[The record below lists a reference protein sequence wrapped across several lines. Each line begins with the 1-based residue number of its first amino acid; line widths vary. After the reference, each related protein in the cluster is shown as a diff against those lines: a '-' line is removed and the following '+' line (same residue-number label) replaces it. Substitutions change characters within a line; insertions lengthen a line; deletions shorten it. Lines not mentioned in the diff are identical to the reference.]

1 LKNSFCLFFVL
12 IFSFSFSQD
21 RKILNI
27 NRFDSPPKIDGIIDD
42 FQWEGLVPAS
52 DFERWMPTNGSK
64 EKKGYENYIYMGYDD
79 NAIYIA
85 AKFNH
90 PNPDLIPKE
99 ISQRDDIWEINAETF
114 LLSINTNDDNTNDQ
128 GFQVT
133 SSGTQG
139 DSYTSGEFSDDD
151 WNFDTVFE
159 SKVVI
164 DENGWNVEMKIPY
177 SALRFPS
184 SKIQSWGIQ
193 FSRRIV
199 EFGELYTWNF
209 VDQKTSNFRESFG
222 LLKGLKN
229 ISPPIRLFLY
239 PYAQS
244 SVDLNMNSKPLIGYS
259 AGLDLK
265 YGINNSFTLDATLIP
280 DFGQVAFDEKELNL
294 SPFEQQF
301 DENRAFFTEGSS
313 LFKKADSQGYRGG
326 SFFYSRRIGDEISF
340 DEEDI
345 LNANE
350 KILSYDRKADL
361 LNSIKLTGTTNS
373 GLSIGFINSITDNAY
388 ASIENSL
395 TGEIR
400 KEKIAPATNF
410 NVLSL
415 NQQVLN
421 DYSTISFLN
430 ANVYRIGEGFNNSNN
445 SAFVFNLFDDKRKFN
460 IKGNVYQ
467 SNSPVF
473 SETKGFRGALDFDK
487 LTGNLRYGFGWR
499 GVDANYYQN
508 DLGYYNSRNDQRIY
522 GKVSYM
528 TFNPTDL
535 YEKLQAY
542 LYVSESSRFYPK
554 IKKSIGWRLGG
565 EIISPKLEEIKLVID
580 YDSKN
585 KNFEEPRSE
594 NSFINEPAKYE
605 FQLQFKSDTRKK
617 IQYSLGME
625 HSYAVEELFDE
636 KKNNIEIN
644 SGIGFRLSNNFNLD
658 YEIKNEINYDDVGY
672 VYKENENIYFGKRD
686 VKALENNLTLNYNFD
701 SYKSL
706 NLRFRQ
712 FWSSAK
718 YDDSFF
724 LLNSKG
730 ERVVSDKSIIDND
743 PNTNF
748 NLWNLDLSYNWEF
761 LPGSKLILLY
771 RNNIFNENNL
781 SGISYYS
788 STKELFRKPID
799 HQVSIRI
806 NYFLDYNL
814 IKRKK
819 KRI

>member
-12 IFSFSFSQD
+12 IFSFTFSQD

-27 NRFDSPPKIDGIIDD
+27 NRFDSPPKIDGILNDANWKTLI
-42 FQWEGLVPAS
+42 PATK
-52 DFERWMPTNGSK
+52 FERWMPNNGSS
-64 EKKGYENYIYMGYDD
+64 EKDGYEHFVYIGYDD
-79 NAIYIA
+79 NAIYVA
-85 AKFNH
+85 GKFNN
-90 PNPDLIPKE
+90 PNPIPVE
-99 ISQRDDIWEINAETF
+99 FSQRDDIWEINAETF
-114 LLSINTNDDNTNDQ
+114 FISINSYDDNINEQ
-128 GFQVT
+128 SFQVT
-133 SSGTQG
+133 SAGTLG
-139 DSYTSGEFSDDD
+139 DSYTSGEMSDED
-151 WNFDTVFE
+151 WDFDTVFE
-159 SKVVI
+159 SKVSI
-164 DENGWNVEMKIPY
+164 GNKSWSMEMRIPY

-184 SKIQSWGIQ
+184 KKIQKWGIN
-193 FSRRIV
+193 
-199 EFGELYTWNF
+199 FGRKIAESGEVYTWNF
-209 VDQKTSNFRESFG
+209 VDQKNANYGESMGITSEI
-222 LLKGLKN
+222 KD
-229 ISPPIRLFLY
+229 ISPPIRLFFY

-244 SVDLNMNSKPLIGYS
+244 SIDFKKGSSPLNGYS
-259 AGLDLK
+259 AGMDLK

-280 DFGQVAFDEKELNL
+280 DFGQVTFDDKELNL

-313 LFKKADSQGYRGG
+313 LFKKADRISFRGG

-361 LNSIKLTGTTNS
+361 LNSIKLTGTTSS

-395 TGEIR
+395 TGKIR

-421 DYSTISFLN
+421 EYSTISFLN
-430 ANVYRIGEGFNNSNN
+430 ANVYRIGEGFDNSNN

-460 IKGNVYQ
+460 IKGNVNQ

-473 SETKGFRGALDFDK
+473 SETKGFRGALAFDK
-487 LTGNLRYGFGWR
+487 LTGSLRYGFGWR

-508 DLGYYNSRNDQRIY
+508 DLGYYNNRNDQSIY
-522 GKVSYM
+522 AKVSYM

-542 LYVSESSRFYPK
+542 LYVFESSRFYPK
-554 IKKSIGWRLGG
+554 IKKSSGWRLGG

-585 KNFEEPRSE
+585 KNFEEPRSK

-605 FQLQFKSDTRKK
+605 FQLQYKSDTRKK

-636 KKNNIEIN
+636 KKNDIEIN

-686 VKALENNLTLNYNFD
+686 VKALENNLILNYNFD

-761 LPGSKLILLY
+761 LPGSKLTLLY

-788 STKELFRKPID
+788 STKELFQKPID

>member
-1 LKNSFCLFFVL
+1 MKYFITLFSLLFFSISVG
-12 IFSFSFSQD
+12 QE
-21 RKILNI
+21 RKIIELK
-27 NRFDSPPKIDGIIDD
+27 RFKSPPKIDGILDD
-42 FQWEGLVPAS
+42 ANWKTLVPATK
-52 DFERWMPTNGSK
+52 FERWMPNNGSSEK
-64 EKKGYENYIYMGYDD
+64 EGYENFVYIGYDD

-85 AKFNH
+85 GKFNN
-90 PNPDLIPKE
+90 PNPIPVE
-99 ISQRDDIWEINAETF
+99 FSQRDDIWEINAETF
-114 LLSINTNDDNTNDQ
+114 FISINSYDDNINEQ
-128 GFQVT
+128 SFQVT
-133 SSGTQG
+133 SAGTLG
-139 DSYTSGEFSDDD
+139 DSYTSGEMSDED
-151 WNFDTVFE
+151 WDFDTVFE
-159 SKVVI
+159 SKVSI
-164 DENGWNVEMKIPY
+164 GNKSWSMEMRIPY

-184 SKIQSWGIQ
+184 KKIQKWGIN
-193 FSRRIV
+193 
-199 EFGELYTWNF
+199 FGRKIAESGEVYTWNF
-209 VDQKTSNFRESFG
+209 IDQKNANYGESMGITSEI
-222 LLKGLKN
+222 KD
-229 ISPPIRLFLY
+229 ISPPIRLFFY

-244 SVDLNMNSKPLIGYS
+244 SIDFKKGSSPLNGYS
-259 AGLDLK
+259 AGMDLK

-280 DFGQVAFDEKELNL
+280 DFGQVTFDDKELNL

-313 LFKKADSQGYRGG
+313 LFKKADRISFRGG

-350 KILSYDRKADL
+350 NILSYDRKADL

-421 DYSTISFLN
+421 EYSTISFLN
-430 ANVYRIGEGFNNSNN
+430 ANVYRIGEGFENSNN

-460 IKGNVYQ
+460 IKGNVNQ

-473 SETKGFRGALDFDK
+473 SETKGFRGALAFDK
-487 LTGNLRYGFGWR
+487 LTGSLRYGFGWR

-508 DLGYYNSRNDQRIY
+508 DLGYYNNRNDQSIY
-522 GKVSYM
+522 AKVSYM

-535 YEKLQAY
+535 YEKIEAY
-542 LYVSESSRFYPK
+542 LYVFESSRFYPK
-554 IKKSIGWRLGG
+554 IKKSTGWRLGG

-585 KNFEEPRSE
+585 KNFEEPRSK
-594 NSFINEPAKYE
+594 NSFINEPAKYL
-605 FQLQFKSDTRKK
+605 FQLQYKSDTRKK

-636 KKNNIEIN
+636 KKNDIEIN

-706 NLRFRQ
+706 NLRVRQ

-761 LPGSKLILLY
+761 LPGSKLTLLY
-771 RNNIFNENNL
+771 RNNIFIENNL

-788 STKELFRKPID
+788 STKELFQKPID